1 MIHHLDDL
9 RSGFEITADAI
20 VVGSGPGGA
29 IAAANLARAGMKTV
43 VLEAG
48 PLVRPEQMTRDGPLF
63 LARNFWEGGA
73 RFIGGDAQIPS
84 LQGRCLGGSS
94 VVNSAILMRLP
105 RYVREK
111 WIEEDGLELLAT
123 DVLDRAYDRIW
134 ARLSVSATPLEVQ
147 GRRNLLA
154 RDALTAAGLPNAP
167 LPRAVIGCEGSGDC
181 ITGCA
186 GEKKQSVDRTY
197 IVDAVGDGAQVYT
210 CAQVER
216 ILVEGGKAVGVAGY
230 VIDPVGLRRVATFVA
245 RAPRVILAA
254 GAAQTPALLQ
264 YNGID
269 AGGAVGASFSAHIGL
284 GLLGRY
290 DEIVDPWVGATQG
303 WGAISDDR
311 PGVKYESLWAPPGLL
326 LVRWGDIGAKFYE
339 ELLQVKHATVL
350 ALVYRGDVRGSV
362 RPSDAGMPKMKMHIP
377 KDAVRGVLEAAK
389 LAVDGLFDSGA
400 RGVHVGISRAPTW
413 IDSKA
418 EAHALLARNW
428 KARDIPM
435 TANHIFGSV
444 PMSRDRRRGAVDMEG
459 RLKGIENLWIADASL
474 FPSPSGVNPQGT
486 VMALSDIV
494 TRRLADLPA

>member
-9 RSGFEITADAI
+9 RSGFEVTGDAI

-29 IAAANLARAGMKTV
+29 VAAANLQRAGMKTI

-48 PLVRPEQMTRDGPLF
+48 PMIRREDMTRDGPLF

-94 VVNSAILMRLP
+94 VVNSAILMKLP
-105 RYVREK
+105 QYVRDK
-111 WIEEDGLELLAT
+111 WIEEDGLELLKT
-123 DVLDRAYDRIW
+123 DVLDRAYERIF
-134 ARLSVSATPLEVQ
+134 ARLSVQPTPMAAQ

-154 RDALTAAGLPNAP
+154 RDAFTAAGLTNGP
-167 LPRAVIGCEGSGDC
+167 LNRAVIDCEGSGDC

-186 GEKKQSVDRTY
+186 GGKKQSVDRTY
-197 IVDAVGDGAQVYT
+197 VQDAVADGAEVYT

-230 VIDPVGLRRVATFVA
+230 VIDPVGMRRVANFVA
-245 RAPRVILAA
+245 RAPRLVLAA

-269 AGGAVGASFSAHIGL
+269 ASGAVGASFAAHIGC
-284 GLLGRY
+284 GLLGRF
-290 DEIVDPWVGATQG
+290 DEVVDPWIGATQG
-303 WGAISDDR
+303 WGAMSDDR

-326 LVRWGDIGAKFYE
+326 LVRWGDIGQKFYE
-339 ELLQVKHATVL
+339 ELLQVKHTTVV
-350 ALVYRGDVRGSV
+350 ALVHRAQVTGSV
-362 RPSDAGMPKMKMHIP
+362 RPNAQGMPRMKMQIP
-377 KDAVRGVLEAAK
+377 SSAVRGVLDAAK
-389 LAVDGLFDSGA
+389 VAVDGLFASGA
-400 RGVHVGISRAPTW
+400 RGVHIGISRAPTW
-413 IDSKA
+413 IDSR
-418 EAHALLARNW
+418 EDAHALLARKW

-459 RLKGIENLWIADASL
+459 RLKGIDNLWIADASL

-486 VMALSDIV
+486 VMALSDLV
-494 TRRLADLPA
+494 SRRLAELPA

>member
-1 MIHHLDDL
+1 MIHHLGDL
-9 RSGFEITADAI
+9 TGGFEISADAI

-29 IAAANLARAGMKTV
+29 IAAANLARAGMRTV

-48 PLVRPEQMTRDGPLF
+48 PMLRREDMTRDGPTF

-105 RYVREK
+105 RYVRDK
-111 WIEEDGLELLAT
+111 WIEEDGLEWLST
-123 DVLDRAYDRIW
+123 DALDRSYDRIF
-134 ARLSVSATPLEVQ
+134 ARLSVAPTPMAVQ

-154 RDALTAAGLPNAP
+154 RDALTAAGLPNGP
-167 LPRAVIGCEGSGDC
+167 LPRAVVNCEGSGDC

-186 GEKKQSVDRTY
+186 GERKQSVDKTY
-197 IVDAVGDGAQVYT
+197 VVDALADRAEVFT

-216 ILVEGGKAVGVAGY
+216 ILVEGGKAVGVAGF
-230 VIDPVGLRRVATFVA
+230 VIDPRGLQRRATFVA

-269 AGGAVGASFSAHIGL
+269 GGGAVGASFSAHIGC
-284 GLLGRY
+284 GLLGHF
-290 DEIVDPWVGATQG
+290 DEVVDPWVGATQG

-311 PGVKYESLWAPPGLL
+311 PGLKFESLWAPPGLL
-326 LVRWGDIGAKFYE
+326 LVRWGDIGEAFYQD
-339 ELLQVKHATVL
+339 LQQVKHTTVL
-350 ALVYRGDVRGSV
+350 ALVYRAKLQGSV
-362 RPSDAGMPKMKMHIP
+362 RPDAAGMPRMRLSIP
-377 KDAVRGVLEAAK
+377 DEEVRAVLDATR
-389 LAVDGLFDSGA
+389 LAVDGLFSIGA
-400 RGVHVGISRAPTW
+400 RAIHIGISRAKTR
-413 IDSKA
+413 IETRE
-418 EAHALLARNW
+418 EAHALLDRRW

-444 PMSRDRRRGAVDMEG
+444 PMSRDRRRGAVDMQG
-459 RLKGIENLWIADASL
+459 RLKGIDNLWVADASL
-474 FPSPSGVNPQGT
+474 FPSPSGVNPQAT

-494 TRRLADLPA
+494 TRRLAELPA